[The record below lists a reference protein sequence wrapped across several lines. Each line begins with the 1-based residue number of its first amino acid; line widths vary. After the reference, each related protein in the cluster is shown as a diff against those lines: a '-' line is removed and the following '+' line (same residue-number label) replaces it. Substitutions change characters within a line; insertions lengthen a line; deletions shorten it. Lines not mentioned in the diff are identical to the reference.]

1 MGVGIQNETK
11 KLFRQEENHTEYD
24 LIPFFNTNAGRN
36 LVEDSEEELLSE
48 IETYPEEE
56 MLSEIETYPEEGLLS
71 EIETDSEEGLLSD
84 DYFLDEDPFYSID
97 ADVLDAAIRNHD
109 EY

>member
-48 IETYPEEE
+48 IETYPEE
-56 MLSEIETYPEEGLLS
+56 GLLS
-71 EIETDSEEGLLSD
+71 EIETDSEEELLSD
-84 DYFLDEDPFYSID
+84 DYDYFLDEDPFYSID

>member
-1 MGVGIQNETK
+1 MGVGIQDETK

-36 LVEDSEEELLSE
+36 LVEDSEEDSEEELL
-48 IETYPEEE
+48 P
-56 MLSEIETYPEEGLLS
+56 

-84 DYFLDEDPFYSID
+84 DYDYFLDEDPFYSID